1 MADMQTNGPTRLTSD
16 PLPVIRKTVR
26 ELLLS
31 CPAYNLLSQ
40 PARKELAQ
48 AMVKV
53 SQTAAMLIL
62 EEIDSS
68 NEVQEARPQT
78 RRVPTPLAV
87 AQSAGSE
94 FSGVAASRVAGTTQA
109 ILNAVSFPRFVT
121 DLINGVFKAMTDS
134 NAQQMNSYI
143 DLLNAVAASTE
154 GFADANYAP
163 AQSRQWLVERF
174 PGSFEMDELDPD
186 ADPEERQEQRIRL
199 RSGASMPSEA
209 ALRAALNLSEGDSV
223 PSGNPEQLVPL
234 VRGNLAKTRQQML
247 SSMVL
252 LGMQRIV
259 IESGRI
265 TAGMRFHID
274 TRSTAQADQG
284 SSFDTRTNL
293 AAAGSYG
300 VGPWGVSA
308 SMSSTIGYVSTQK
321 STTTEEMNTDLE
333 LNSSVEINF
342 KSDYVPLNRLASND
356 QAARIRENSRNPE
369 AESAKAAEDARRER
383 AKTAAASDEKRL
395 GAIDKVITP
404 TAPSNPKPGE
414 AGTVEAA
421 EKACKDAA
429 DKAAKEKKTTSS
441 KDGKET
447 TKQDAGDKKD
457 SATKESSGKKESTT
471 KESPAKTTNKT
482 EKPASKKV
490 ATASP

>member
-1 MADMQTNGPTRLTSD
+1 MPTDGRARLSTD

-31 CPAYNLLSQ
+31 CPSYNRLSQ

-62 EEIDSS
+62 EEIDSN
-68 NEVQEARPQT
+68 NEVQELRSKTHGKPRT
-78 RRVPTPLAV
+78 LTV

-94 FSGVAASRVAGTTQA
+94 FSGVAASKVAGTTQA

-121 DLINGVFKAMTDS
+121 DLINGVFKAMIDS
-134 NAQQMNSYI
+134 STQQMNSYVE
-143 DLLNAVAASTE
+143 LLNAVAASTE

-163 AQSRQWLVERF
+163 AQARRWLVEKF
-174 PGSFEMDELDPD
+174 PGSFQMDELDPD
-186 ADPEERQEQRIRL
+186 ADPEERQEQGIRM

-209 ALRAALNLSEGDSV
+209 ALRAALNLSEADSV
-223 PSGNPEQLVPL
+223 PSGSPEQLVPL

-274 TRSTAQADQG
+274 TRSAAQADQG
-284 SSFDTRTNL
+284 STFDTRTNL

-342 KSDYVPLNRLASND
+342 KSDYVPLNRMASND

-383 AKTAAASDEKRL
+383 AKLAAAGDEKRL
-395 GAIDKVITP
+395 AALDKIITP
-404 TAPSNPKPGE
+404 AAPSTPKPGE

-421 EKACKDAA
+421 EKARKDAA
-429 DKAAKEKKTTSS
+429 AKGEKEKKTTPAKNGKEAKKEDAAAKPETAG
-441 KDGKET
+441 KDG
-447 TKQDAGDKKD
+447 AAKKD
-457 SATKESSGKKESTT
+457 STTKDSAAKTAAKKTAGKK
-471 KESPAKTTNKT
+471 A
-482 EKPASKKV
+482 V
-490 ATASP
+490 AASP